1 MSRTK
6 REVAK
11 HEARGMFAHLMQE
24 LVAAGTNPVD
34 WLHENVQIE
43 REGKKIKLPADPGPM
58 PIPAAIEALERLQED
73 EEQLTTVDEKI
84 MAYPLEAAVAFVAA
98 MEKLY
103 GWASPV
109 PTPSFF
115 GPIPPHFISV
125 QTDVDTWMQ
134 VPWGS
139 FKIPGVEN
147 NVQIEA
153 QRTPKGEPYLQVFGE
168 VRKRE
173 RHVLLELAA
182 ATREILKSRS
192 IYRGKALH
200 ITTNDDHQLD
210 MRFPPQFIDL
220 RQVDPDE
227 LIMNDDVMQQINT
240 NIYAPIEHT
249 AEVRRAKIPLKRGV
263 LLEGRYGVGKTMTTR
278 VTAKKCVDNGWTFIT
293 VDRGKSL
300 SEALAFAQ
308 RYQPAV
314 VFVEDIDR
322 VTEKR
327 DETANDLLN
336 TIDGILSKSAEVMVV
351 LTTNHVERIEQAM
364 LRPGRLDAV
373 ITVAP
378 PDAKS
383 VGRLIQLYSRD
394 RLRPGENLNEVGRE
408 LAGNIPSVIRE
419 VVERS
424 KLAMIAQRNESITA
438 SDLVVAA
445 RGMKAHLKLLEPKAA
460 AVSPTEQLG
469 ISLRDVLLAGMKET
483 DASDLKQQVDA
494 LDDRVIM
501 AHCDLSDRLKKVER
515 NTEAGAKTNALQATL
530 ASNTYDKVR
539 DIDKT
544 VGDIHKKVA
553 ISGR

>member
-1 MSRTK
+1 MSRAK
-6 REVAK
+6 DRSDNKEVAV
-11 HEARGMFAHLMQE
+11 FAS
-24 LVAAGTNPVD
+24 LVKALATGERPPVD

-43 REGKKIKLPADPGPM
+43 REGKKIKLPNDPGPM
-58 PIPAAIEALERLQED
+58 PIEDAISALERLQED
-73 EEQLTTVDEKI
+73 EEQETTVDEKI

-109 PTPSFF
+109 PTPGFF
-115 GPIPPHFISV
+115 GPIPPHFVSV
-125 QTDVDTWMQ
+125 QTDVDAWMQ

-139 FKIPGVEN
+139 FKIPGIEN

-153 QRTPKGEPYLQVFGE
+153 KRTPKGEPYLQVFGE

-173 RHVLLELAA
+173 RHVLLELAKE
-182 ATREILKSRS
+182 TREILKTRS

-200 ITTNDDHQLD
+200 ITTNNDNQLD

-227 LIMNDDVMQQINT
+227 LIMNDDVMQQITT

-249 AEVRRAKIPLKRGV
+249 AEVRRARIPLKRGV
-263 LLEGRYGVGKTMTTR
+263 LLEGRYGVGKTLTTR
-278 VTAKKCVDNGWTFIT
+278 VTAKKCIDNGWTFLT

-383 VGRLIQLYSRD
+383 VERLIRLYSRD
-394 RLRPGENLNEVGRE
+394 RLKAGDDLAEVGAE

-424 KLAMIAQRNESITA
+424 KLAMIAQRHDSITA

-445 RGMKAHLKLLEPKAA
+445 RGMKAHLKLLEPK
-460 AVSPTEQLG
+460 PEQLSADERLG
-469 ISLRDVLLAGMKET
+469 QALREVIAGG
-483 DASDLKQQVDA
+483 LKAGNTSELEELVDNV
-494 LDDRVIM
+494 DDRVIS
-501 AHCDLSDRLKKVER
+501 AHSDLSDKLRRVER
-515 NTEAGAKTNALQATL
+515 NTEAGAKANATQMAAFEQVTN
-530 ASNTYDKVR
+530 KV
-539 DIDKT
+539 DA
-544 VGDIHKKVA
+544 IHKAVVNA
-553 ISGR
+553 RR